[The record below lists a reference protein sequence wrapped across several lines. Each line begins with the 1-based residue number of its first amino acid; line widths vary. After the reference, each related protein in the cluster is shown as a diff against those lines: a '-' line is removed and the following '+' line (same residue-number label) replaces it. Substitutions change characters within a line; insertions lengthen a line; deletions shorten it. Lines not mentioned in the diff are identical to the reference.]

1 MFRAFPSESKR
12 VGRGSSFPCFC
23 LKYRVALTFDSV
35 DEILK
40 WVTIQMKA
48 GEQFI
53 SVVLFIMNI
62 DVQGGPGH
70 WVAVD
75 EIVRCAHLNES
86 C

>member
-1 MFRAFPSESKR
+1 
-12 VGRGSSFPCFC
+12 
-23 LKYRVALTFDSV
+23 
-35 DEILK
+35 
-40 WVTIQMKA
+40 MKA

-62 DVQGGPGH
+62 DVQGDPGH